1 MLKIKT
7 RRPKQNIKR
16 KLALFILVLFVVSL
30 LPSEQVKA
38 DTGEETTKKAT
49 DLASETQL
57 NPLSKVKEDL
67 MVEEEQDL
75 VLEPEK
81 ELGTYFLE
89 SQPAM
94 QYTQEDVYVL
104 ATVIYAEAGICDDM
118 EKYRVGNV
126 VLNRVADSTGEF
138 EDTILGVI
146 YQSGQFDSVGTD
158 NWYHGPTDVEIQIAQ
173 DLLEGAR
180 VFPSEVVWFSKKMNY
195 GTLYYKSEWH
205 EFSGWEVRE
214 EG

>member
-1 MLKIKT
+1 
-7 RRPKQNIKR
+7 
-16 KLALFILVLFVVSL
+16 
-30 LPSEQVKA
+30 
-38 DTGEETTKKAT
+38 
-49 DLASETQL
+49 
-57 NPLSKVKEDL
+57 

-146 YQSGQFDSVGTD
+146 YQSGQFDSVGT
-158 NWYHGPTDVEIQIAQ
+158 N
-173 DLLEGAR
+173 
-180 VFPSEVVWFSKKMNY
+180 N
-195 GTLYYKSEWH
+195 
-205 EFSGWEVRE
+205 
-214 EG
+214 